1 MTEFSHLTDHLMNH
15 LTVRENGLDSH
26 RGGGMVHHGTA
37 DILDGHSLLGH
48 GGDLLAENNMM
59 LGHMGDQ
66 VGLGTR
72 GTRYRAGRRMAAWPP
87 ANRER
92 ELLKLDAGHSLTCH
106 SPNCRG
112 MLEVEVAESGGFSM
126 FADK

>member
-1 MTEFSHLTDHLMNH
+1 MWNDRDLEEHRVPDHLMNH

-26 RGGGMVHHGTA
+26 RGGGMVHHGSA

-66 VGLGTR
+66 VGP
-72 GTRYRAGRRMAAWPP
+72 GTRYRAGRRCGGVAACQL
-87 ANRER
+87 RGR
-92 ELLKLDAGHSLTCH
+92 VTQTG
-106 SPNCRG
+106 CR
-112 MLEVEVAESGGFSM
+112 A
-126 FADK
+126 